1 MSASGILTLL
11 RFNILDFFG
20 NLDFKF
26 SEEEKLLYFENFYLR
41 TAMFVGLGGE
51 KLSFIGLWLT
61 GFVLIP
67 CLKQVPS
74 DTSCTVSPCSTRK
87 KTCATLFIRGESL

>member
-1 MSASGILTLL
+1 MC
-11 RFNILDFFG
+11 
-20 NLDFKF
+20 
-26 SEEEKLLYFENFYLR
+26 
-41 TAMFVGLGGE
+41 GGE

-74 DTSCTVSPCSTRK
+74 DTSCTVSPYSTRQ
-87 KTCATLFIRGESL
+87 KTCATFFIRGESL